1 MFIKLPS
8 DVLSIIDE
16 YLHSDILYHEE
27 CVTDTRELNI
37 VPREDSTGYDITNDK
52 NIFPHGKPKR
62 CICCNEYFMDYELPL
77 NNSFIGLSYLE
88 KRELWRQNW
97 RRGWL
102 NSYRWPLWNRVPRKY
117 YDYRR
122 MKCYAC
128 CKYNDRL
135 NFCIYIGK
143 ASLELPK
150 IDKPKYICDNWCD
163 NIFGFVIP
171 SSWKGIDKEYSWNK
185 GIPNRRLEI

>member
-1 MFIKLPS
+1 
-8 DVLSIIDE
+8 
-16 YLHSDILYHEE
+16 
-27 CVTDTRELNI
+27 
-37 VPREDSTGYDITNDK
+37 
-52 NIFPHGKPKR
+52 
-62 CICCNEYFMDYELPL
+62 
-77 NNSFIGLSYLE
+77 
-88 KRELWRQNW
+88 
-97 RRGWL
+97 
-102 NSYRWPLWNRVPRKY
+102 
-117 YDYRR
+117 